1 MLKMSKVNEK
11 TFLDIVKKVGPEKM
25 KAASVDIS
33 CASAHD
39 TQAPPLP
46 PSNNEVVK
54 VQVER
59 KENVL
64 EKKTARIEQLHNSI
78 VGMLCKSLEKA
89 IEIGGL
95 LLEQKE
101 IVIQD
106 GDLFTRWAYEHLPFN
121 VRTAQRYM
129 KLYEY
134 REAFRK
140 GQVKTITEAYT
151 YIFGEPVSDGVIDA
165 DDSLNTTD
173 IRVEATVN
181 LDEPTLPK
189 KRAKGMM
196 RKLGLSKSNI
206 DNLISGHGYQDCQ
219 GMYIKFVVELKSGSV
234 HNKRIGDFVCA
245 AEKYLK
251 PGGKII
257 FHKK

>member
-1 MLKMSKVNEK
+1 MIKVNKK
-11 TFLDIVKKVGPEKM
+11 TFRDIVKKVGPEKM
-25 KAASVDIS
+25 KAPGVGIS
-33 CASAHD
+33 CDSAHD
-39 TQAPPLP
+39 SQAPPLP
-46 PSNNEVVK
+46 PPKTEVVK
-54 VQVER
+54 VQVDR

-64 EKKTARIEQLHNSI
+64 EKSTARIEQLHNSI
-78 VGMLCKSLEKA
+78 VGMLCKSLDSA

-95 LLEQKE
+95 LFEQKE
-101 IVIQD
+101 IVKQD
-106 GDLFTRWAYEHLPFN
+106 GSLFTRWANKHLPFN

-134 REAFRK
+134 GDALRK
-140 GQVKTITEAYT
+140 DKVKTITEAYA
-151 YIFGEPVSDGVIDA
+151 YIFREPTSDEVIDA

-173 IRVEATVN
+173 ITVEASVS

-189 KRAKGMM
+189 KKARGMM
-196 RKLGLSKSNI
+196 GKLVLDQSAI
-206 DNLISGHGYQDCQ
+206 DNLISGYGYRDCQ
-219 GMYIKFVVELKSGSV
+219 GLYVKFIIELKKSNL
-234 HNKRIGDFVCA
+234 HNQLIGDFVCA